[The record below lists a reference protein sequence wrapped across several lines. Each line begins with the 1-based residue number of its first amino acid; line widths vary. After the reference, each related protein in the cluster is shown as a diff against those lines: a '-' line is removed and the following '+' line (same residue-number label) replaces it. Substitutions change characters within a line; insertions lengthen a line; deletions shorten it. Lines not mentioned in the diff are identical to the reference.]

1 MNTND
6 NHTQEQ
12 SATFQDGQPLG
23 EILVEAGLITPYQIE
38 IALTEQLKNNLRI
51 GKILANHGW
60 IKQQT
65 ADFFAE
71 QWSKIKESKPEKP
84 LVFYLVESG
93 LINVQQV
100 NNLFKK
106 SKNSPNQKGFY
117 TLVVEEGYL
126 KNITIEYFLT
136 NLSNTSSPKIYC
148 FTKPYEIIKSYIQGE
163 TNFRRSYLIKARLKG
178 LTLRSVHLDGSD
190 LRYADLRSCN
200 LSFSSLI
207 QAKLN
212 GANLQ
217 KAVLFE
223 SDFRQSCLQQAN
235 FQESCLEK
243 VNFQG
248 ANLKWVDFSDAYLLK
263 ASFFDADLRGAKLPS
278 NYSYDV
284 YYNSQTRF
292 DDNFNPMAA
301 GWIKK

>member
-1 MNTND
+1 MNTNH
-6 NHTQEQ
+6 NNTPNK
-12 SATFQDGQPLG
+12 SATFQDYQPLG
-23 EILVEAGLITPYQIE
+23 EILIESGLITPYQVE
-38 IALTEQLKNNLRI
+38 LALREQLKSNLKI
-51 GKILANHGW
+51 GEILASHGC

-71 QWSKIKESKPEKP
+71 EWSKLRELKQKKP
-84 LVFYLVESG
+84 LVFYLLESG
-93 LINVQQV
+93 LINVEQV
-100 NNLFKK
+100 NNLVKK
-106 SKNSPNQKGFY
+106 YKNSPKKKGFY
-117 TLVVEEGYL
+117 HLLIEERYL
-126 KNITIEYFLT
+126 KNITIEYFST
-136 NLSNTSSPKIYC
+136 NLSNTSTPKIYC
-148 FTKPYEIIKSYIQGE
+148 LTKPYDIMKSYIKGE

-178 LTLRSVHLDGSD
+178 LTIRSVQLDGSD